1 MNSES
6 TGKETK
12 TILIIEDDQSI
23 AELERDYLEI
33 NGFSVDIATTGPSGL
48 KKAKSRSYDLIIL
61 DLMLPGIDGF
71 KICRQLREE
80 MEIPIL
86 MISARIEEDD
96 KIRGLGLGADDYIT
110 KPFSPG
116 ELVAR
121 VKSHLARFSRL
132 TQREN
137 RERRGIIE
145 LRGLRI
151 DPASRQVSVNSRKVA
166 LTAKE
171 FAILE
176 MLARDPNRVFSKEH
190 IFEAIWGEEVYGD
203 ITTVTVHIR
212 KIREKMEPDPSHPQY
227 IETVW
232 GVGYR
237 FKL

>member
-1 MNSES
+1 M
-6 TGKETK
+6 GKMTS
-12 TILIIEDDQSI
+12 ILIIEDDQSI
-23 AELERDYLEI
+23 AELERDYLQI

-48 KKAKSRSYDLIIL
+48 KKAKTNSYDLIIL
-61 DLMLPGIDGF
+61 DVMLPGIDGF
-71 KICRQLREE
+71 KICRQLRDE
-80 MEIPIL
+80 MDIPIL
-86 MISARIEEDD
+86 MISARTEDDD

-132 TQREN
+132 TKSEDQD
-137 RERRGIIE
+137 RRNIIE

-151 DPASRQVSVNSRKVA
+151 DPISRQVFVNKKEIT

-171 FAILE
+171 FDILE
-176 MLARDPNRVFSKEH
+176 MLCRNPNRVFSKEN
-190 IFEAIWGEEVYGD
+190 IFETIWGEEVYGE
-203 ITTVTVHIR
+203 ISTITVHIR
-212 KIREKMEPDPSHPQY
+212 KIREKIEHDPSQPQY

-237 FKL
+237 FKF

>member
-1 MNSES
+1 M
-6 TGKETK
+6 GKMTS
-12 TILIIEDDQSI
+12 ILIIEDDQSI
-23 AELERDYLEI
+23 AELERDYLQI

-48 KKAKSRSYDLIIL
+48 KKAKTNSYDLIIL
-61 DLMLPGIDGF
+61 DVMLPGIDGF
-71 KICRQLREE
+71 KICRQLRDE
-80 MEIPIL
+80 MDIPIL
-86 MISARIEEDD
+86 MISARTEDDD

-132 TQREN
+132 TKSEDQD
-137 RERRGIIE
+137 RRNLIE

-151 DPASRQVSVNSRKVA
+151 DPASRQVFVNKKEIT

-171 FAILE
+171 FDILE
-176 MLARDPNRVFSKEH
+176 MLCRNPNRVFSKEN
-190 IFEAIWGEEVYGD
+190 IYETIWGEEVYGE
-203 ITTVTVHIR
+203 TSTVTVHIR
-212 KIREKMEPDPSHPQY
+212 KIREKIEHDPSQPQY

>member
-1 MNSES
+1 MTS
-6 TGKETK
+6 
-12 TILIIEDDQSI
+12 ILIIEDDQSI

-33 NGFSVDIATTGPSGL
+33 NGFSVDIAATGPSGL
-48 KKAKSRSYDLIIL
+48 KKAKTNSYDLIIL
-61 DLMLPGIDGF
+61 DLMLPGIHGF
-71 KICRQLREE
+71 KICKQLRDE
-80 MEIPIL
+80 MDIPIL
-86 MISARIEEDD
+86 MISARIEDDD

-121 VKSHLARFSRL
+121 VKSHLTRYDRL
-132 TQREN
+132 TKREN
-137 RERRGIIE
+137 QDRRKLIE
-145 LRGLRI
+145 LRGLKI
-151 DPASRQVSVNSRKVA
+151 DPVSRRVIVNESEIT

-171 FAILE
+171 FDILE
-176 MLARDPNRVFSKEH
+176 MLARNPNRVFSKEN
-190 IFEAIWGEEVYGD
+190 IFEAIWGEEIYGE

-212 KIREKMEPDPSHPQY
+212 KIREKIEHDASQPQY

>member
-1 MNSES
+1 M
-6 TGKETK
+6 GKMTS
-12 TILIIEDDQSI
+12 ILIIEDDQSI
-23 AELERDYLEI
+23 AELERDYLQI
-33 NGFSVDIATTGPSGL
+33 NGFSVDIATTGPNGL
-48 KKAKSRSYDLIIL
+48 KKAKTNSYDLIIL
-61 DLMLPGIDGF
+61 DVMLPGIDGF
-71 KICRQLREE
+71 KICRQLRDE
-80 MEIPIL
+80 MDIPIL
-86 MISARIEEDD
+86 MISARTEDDD

-132 TQREN
+132 TKSEDQD
-137 RERRGIIE
+137 RRNIIE

-151 DPASRQVSVNSRKVA
+151 DPISRQVFVNKKEIT

-171 FAILE
+171 FDILE
-176 MLARDPNRVFSKEH
+176 MLCRNPNRVFSKEN
-190 IFEAIWGEEVYGD
+190 IFETIWGEEVYGE
-203 ITTVTVHIR
+203 ISTVTVHIR
-212 KIREKMEPDPSHPQY
+212 KIREKIEHDPSQPQY

>member
-1 MNSES
+1 M
-6 TGKETK
+6 GKMTS
-12 TILIIEDDQSI
+12 ILIIEDDQSI
-23 AELERDYLEI
+23 AELERDYLQI

-48 KKAKSRSYDLIIL
+48 KKAKTNSYDLIIL
-61 DLMLPGIDGF
+61 DVMLPGIDGF
-71 KICRQLREE
+71 KICRQLRDE
-80 MEIPIL
+80 MDIPIL
-86 MISARIEEDD
+86 MISARTEDDD

-132 TQREN
+132 TKSEDQD
-137 RERRGIIE
+137 RRNIIE

-151 DPASRQVSVNSRKVA
+151 DPISRQVFVNKKEIT

-171 FAILE
+171 FDILE
-176 MLARDPNRVFSKEH
+176 MLCRNPNRVFSKEN
-190 IFEAIWGEEVYGD
+190 IFETIWGEEVYGE
-203 ITTVTVHIR
+203 ISTVTVHIR
-212 KIREKMEPDPSHPQY
+212 KIREKIEHDPSQPQY